1 MYLRE
6 TFKNRII
13 LHKVIDEGLLLVGS
27 INQQNFNYRR
37 ITTWNDIQD
46 FFNGY
51 RHHYNRGQIWDV
63 LTDDEAFLE
72 MI

>member
-6 TFKNRII
+6 TFKNRIT
-13 LHKVIDEGLLLVGS
+13 LHKVIDEGLLLVGA
-27 INQQNFNYRR
+27 INQHGFTYAK
-37 ITTWNDIQD
+37 ITTWNDIQE
-46 FFNGY
+46 FFDGY
-51 RHHYNRGQIWDV
+51 KYDYNREHIWDV